1 MIWFASSTCKNNSQ
15 KPRNLGAINKTSRQK
30 QVDGERITMYLILSL
45 NTELLVVE
53 PKVLEPSHTTRNFM
67 FFWQ

>member
-53 PKVLEPSHTTRNFM
+53 PKV
-67 FFWQ
+67 